1 MAGYVVV
8 LDANVLYGIDVLD
21 FWANWCGPCK
31 ASFPMMKRLLEKYK
45 NDNEVVF
52 LFIDVWEGGA
62 PQMNLEKT
70 KLYMAENKYPFN
82 VLFDVKNKVVAD
94 YKITGIPTKIVINKK
109 GEIINVDENLAMLS
123 DEEVIKNIS
132 FFIEAAK
139 K

>member
-1 MAGYVVV
+1 
-8 LDANVLYGIDVLD
+8 
-21 FWANWCGPCK
+21 
-31 ASFPMMKRLLEKYK
+31 MKRLLEKYK

-62 PQMNLEKT
+62 PQINLEKT